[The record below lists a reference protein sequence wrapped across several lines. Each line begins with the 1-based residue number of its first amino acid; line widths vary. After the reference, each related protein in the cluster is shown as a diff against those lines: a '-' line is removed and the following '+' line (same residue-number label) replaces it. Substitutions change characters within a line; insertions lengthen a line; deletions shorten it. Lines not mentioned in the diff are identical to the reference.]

1 MVLGTVKCFDV
12 VYGSGFISPDD
23 GSADA
28 YVHYA
33 VIERAGLQELQVGQ
47 RVAFE
52 IPERG
57 ISRIARSVRLLHQ
70 REPALA

>member
-1 MVLGTVKCFDV
+1 MILGTVKCFDV

-33 VIERAGLQELQVGQ
+33 VIERAGLQELQAGQ

-52 IPERG
+52 IPEKSF
-57 ISRIARSVRLLHQ
+57 SRIALRIQLLHQ
-70 REPALA
+70 RESALA

>member
-28 YVHYA
+28 YVHYS
-33 VIERAGLQELQVGQ
+33 VIERAGVQELQVGQ

-52 IPERG
+52 IPEKG
-57 ISRIARSVRLLHQ
+57 VSRIVRNLRLLHQ
-70 REPALA
+70 REYILA